1 MYRIQLKNIKKT
13 RNHEAMAKTKKLT
26 QKKRI
31 NKSKAKIYECC
42 VIKKVTSRPLPMVFF
57 YYYYYFFR
65 ARKAKSVCC
74 LEDS

>member
-42 VIKKVTSRPLPMVFF
+42 VRKKVTSRPLPMVFF
-57 YYYYYFFR
+57 FIIIIF
-65 ARKAKSVCC
+65 
-74 LEDS
+74 LEHVKQSQFVV